1 MLAVL
6 VEDNIVMQDL
16 QGLQIVDRGAM
27 TLPVIQHKQP
37 SSAFM
42 TTATF
47 QLIAETMSTSSSA
60 GREILSP
67 RISGQGQ

>member
-1 MLAVL
+1 MLAVFHNL

-16 QGLQIVDRGAM
+16 QDLLIVDRGAM

-42 TTATF
+42 TRDMF
-47 QLIAETMSTSSSA
+47 QLS
-60 GREILSP
+60 
-67 RISGQGQ
+67 